1 MAKRSDFAQKL
12 LDDLRLRKERMAAGQ
27 TSGRSS
33 TMTGETY
40 SYYRQTQKG
49 FTEIKKHDIFGSKA
63 GHTPKRSKGEN
74 RPLTIGDSSKQIV
87 SYGRGRG
94 SEQMGD
100 LSLALALALENGGK
114 LGKMNSSGSNSVLG
128 FLHQIG
134 RRSGNFG
141 KMEKGRSVDMHRSST
156 SQFPTLSPLQVK
168 EISKGAQK
176 LNQILR
182 ACSNGINFDSYSIEI
197 GKELLKGAM
206 DLEESLRMLVNL
218 QEASEHMVTPQR
230 KNRIKLLE
238 GDEDEDDDIVKVDEQ
253 KQLDRPIFS
262 FDKPSRGTHQVSRTG
277 LKQRL
282 TLTYSSEASNL
293 NHESRALVTSNSQ
306 SGSARYVNDF
316 KALGVLS
323 EHKKTSSS
331 ARSKPDKG
339 IPNIIAKLMGLEEI
353 PGAMDSKHGTQ
364 TDLSSRQKMDGRD
377 SKKTAL
383 EGTKNDEPKSKHA
396 ENMALQ
402 TARQRVKQS
411 TKTLVTQNT
420 AFGQQA
426 EKNPGTR
433 NANLEMVVHN
443 GKPPWKDSENVEGKN
458 AGTATKKATAKI
470 SKQQQSNI
478 QLTEITG
485 SQNGILENAR
495 RRDDSILREHKVM
508 ERRETKEPFLKHVQ
522 LQVAPPTHI
531 IPEAAK
537 GLQHKTGQNG
547 STTQAEQRYANR
559 LFPSNQQNMVNNL
572 GLHELNMIQKSEHQ
586 QEKHQAAEKEQN
598 VRQKSQEGVQKGIE
612 VVSKSSSKSTHETV
626 NLQKKHP
633 HLNQS
638 THGKKSSTDATD
650 AMPHKGFPN
659 TKHHENM
666 VRYGSPTNLK
676 VNIKDSMHKNF
687 DQSASRTDVEL
698 QSKKAK
704 ANILPIM
711 KEKAVHVTPAQKK
724 IDNTKVHKRETPR
737 KIDEVMTRRNGT
749 NLVRPL
755 KHPISILQEMK
766 QRRQDK
772 IGGTKRAEQGSAVRH
787 KEAEVHIINSKKSE
801 ANTQPFA
808 VAQKLHKDAEL
819 ASSLYGSVGN
829 ECQSLKE
836 PHTLAPNDTC
846 QDIISKG
853 SIDQQGQAPLSIK
866 DQEPGFLKI
875 VSNPLI
881 GNQER
886 SVDLSHTV
894 QLEPRKISKS
904 RTQQQPLTE
913 NENHLKQI
921 LIKSQLFLNTAE
933 ALFKLN
939 VPIGIL
945 HASGHNCHDEESR
958 LILDCG
964 YELMRR
970 KGKRQELSVHPF
982 VKISISST
990 KIASL
995 DDLVKQLHIDFEK
1008 LKSCGRDGSDEC
1020 DAADYL
1026 PKMLE
1031 LDVQTMDPDVN
1042 CLWDLGWND
1051 KMFAFIEKDDVIRDV
1066 ERHVFSGLIGEITR
1080 DFLHLSIPN

>member
-206 DLEESLRMLVNL
+206 DLQESLRMLVNL

-547 STTQAEQRYANR
+547 STPQAEQRYANR
-559 LFPSNQQNMVNNL
+559 LFPSHQQNMVNNL

-598 VRQKSQEGVQKGIE
+598 VRQKSQGGVQKGIE

-638 THGKKSSTDATD
+638 THGKKSSTDAID

-819 ASSLYGSVGN
+819 ASSLYGSVGLN
-829 ECQSLKE
+829 AKFEFRW
-836 PHTLAPNDTC
+836 HPNKVPL
-846 QDIISKG
+846 ISKARHLFLSKIKNRVSQNCIKSAYWKSRKKCG
-853 SIDQQGQAPLSIK
+853 SLSYCSTGAP
-866 DQEPGFLKI
+866 E
-875 VSNPLI
+875 
-881 GNQER
+881 
-886 SVDLSHTV
+886 
-894 QLEPRKISKS
+894 ISKS

-939 VPIGIL
+939 VPVGIL
-945 HASGHNCHDEESR
+945 HASGHDCHDEESR

-1008 LKSCGRDGSDEC
+1008 LKSCGRDGSDDC

>member
-293 NHESRALVTSNSQ
+293 NHESRALVASNSQ

-383 EGTKNDEPKSKHA
+383 ESTKNDEPKSKHA

-485 SQNGILENAR
+485 SQNSILENAR
-495 RRDDSILREHKVM
+495 RRDDTILREHKVM
-508 ERRETKEPFLKHVQ
+508 ERRETKEQFLKHVQ

-537 GLQHKTGQNG
+537 DCNIRQGKMEVHLKQNRDMQTGFSQAINKICREG
-547 STTQAEQRYANR
+547 AECQAEIT
-559 LFPSNQQNMVNNL
+559 
-572 GLHELNMIQKSEHQ
+572 G
-586 QEKHQAAEKEQN
+586 
-598 VRQKSQEGVQKGIE
+598 GVQKGIE

-687 DQSASRTDVEL
+687 DQSASRTDVEP

-853 SIDQQGQAPLSIK
+853 SINQQGQAPLSIK

>member
-33 TMTGETY
+33 TMTG
-40 SYYRQTQKG
+40 
-49 FTEIKKHDIFGSKA
+49 A

-141 KMEKGRSVDMHRSST
+141 KMEKGRSVDMHMSST

-238 GDEDEDDDIVKVDEQ
+238 
-253 KQLDRPIFS
+253 
-262 FDKPSRGTHQVSRTG
+262 
-277 LKQRL
+277 
-282 TLTYSSEASNL
+282 EASNL
-293 NHESRALVTSNSQ
+293 NHESRAL
-306 SGSARYVNDF
+306 
-316 KALGVLS
+316 
-323 EHKKTSSS
+323 KTSSS

-383 EGTKNDEPKSKHA
+383 ESTKNDEPKSKHA

-402 TARQRVKQS
+402 TARQRLKQS

-485 SQNGILENAR
+485 SQNSILENAR
-495 RRDDSILREHKVM
+495 RRDDTILREHKVI

-522 LQVAPPTHI
+522 LQ
-531 IPEAAK
+531 
-537 GLQHKTGQNG
+537 TGQNG
-547 STTQAEQRYANR
+547 STPQAEQRYANR

-572 GLHELNMIQKSEHQ
+572 GLQQLNMIQKSEHQ

-598 VRQKSQEGVQKGIE
+598 VRQKSQGGVQKGIE
-612 VVSKSSSKSTHETV
+612 
-626 NLQKKHP
+626 KHP

-687 DQSASRTDVEL
+687 DQSASRTDVEP

-711 KEKAVHVTPAQKK
+711 KEKAVH
-724 IDNTKVHKRETPR
+724 
-737 KIDEVMTRRNGT
+737 
-749 NLVRPL
+749 
-755 KHPISILQEMK
+755 HPISILQEMK